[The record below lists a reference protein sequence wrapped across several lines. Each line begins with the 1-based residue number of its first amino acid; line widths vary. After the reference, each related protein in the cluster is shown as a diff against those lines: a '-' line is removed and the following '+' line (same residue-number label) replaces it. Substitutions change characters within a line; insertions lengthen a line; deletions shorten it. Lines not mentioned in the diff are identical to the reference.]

1 MVNRADIGVT
11 LSVIAII
18 IASIGFFTVGSM
30 GPSLGSRL
38 DQMALET
45 KATQEQLR
53 QISANVDSLAK
64 ATGVP
69 LGSPEELR
77 KVIAEQEL
85 IAAARKEGVLRMLG
99 QDDPPD
105 MEERIRTFEGR
116 YGIDVV
122 YQQMQPDDAVARLIV
137 EYAAGRRDWD
147 SVKLGTD
154 DFPPLV
160 ERNVL
165 GRVEDPFY
173 AKEVS
178 EFPQQFRKPFY
189 IVMAASPYGFVYN
202 VNALSQSDLSGL
214 TWENLVKD
222 PKWRGRL
229 GVRDPI
235 ASGSAAISLGG
246 VYLMFNEDR
255 AKFKQWLT
263 DLIGQRPLINPDDGF
278 LELAAEG
285 GQIDAIANGV
295 SLNVIGFNKETKGE
309 EYPLD
314 WNDAIHKFMFTGSVA
329 IPSDPP
335 HPNAAKLWFR
345 FLISKEGV
353 ELEGKTGAVT
363 RGDVDSPISQRLF
376 TDPNLVIVVPEERL
390 VEIQNIVRS
399 VWSEVVT

>member
-1 MVNRADIGVT
+1 MNRADIGVT

>member
-1 MVNRADIGVT
+1 VNRADIGVT

-363 RGDVDSPISQRLF
+363 RGDVDSPMSQRLF

>member
-1 MVNRADIGVT
+1 VNRADIGVT

>member
-278 LELAAEG
+278 LEWAAEG

-295 SLNVIGFNKETKGE
+295 SLNVIGFNKE
-309 EYPLD
+309 
-314 WNDAIHKFMFTGSVA
+314 
-329 IPSDPP
+329 
-335 HPNAAKLWFR
+335 
-345 FLISKEGV
+345 
-353 ELEGKTGAVT
+353 
-363 RGDVDSPISQRLF
+363 
-376 TDPNLVIVVPEERL
+376 
-390 VEIQNIVRS
+390 
-399 VWSEVVT
+399 